1 MTPFITA
8 EKSAVSTTTKLW
20 SEIFGQPNYSAHQ
33 INLQERNKKMRK
45 TIIIFAPSK
54 ARQLLKA
61 GFQIIDIKP
70 HHDDP
75 TKKQS
80 VFVFKYDERINDF
93 I

>member
-1 MTPFITA
+1 
-8 EKSAVSTTTKLW
+8 
-20 SEIFGQPNYSAHQ
+20 
-33 INLQERNKKMRK
+33 MRK
-45 TIIIFAPSK
+45 TIVIFSAAK
-54 ARQLLKA
+54 ARELLKN

-80 VFVFKYDERINDF
+80 VFVFKYDPEIEKF

>member
-1 MTPFITA
+1 VRFLA
-8 EKSAVSTTTKLW
+8 S
-20 SEIFGQPNYSAHQ
+20 PNYSAHQ

-45 TIIIFAPSK
+45 TIVIFTASK
-54 ARQLLKA
+54 ARELLKN
-61 GFQIIDIKP
+61 GFEIVDIKP

-80 VFVFKYDERINDF
+80 VFVFKYDEKIENF